1 MSVQSEITRIQTA
14 RNTLRTKAVELGIAA
29 STAKIDALATAYDGI
44 ENRGAVSAQVQEGDT
59 YTIPKGYHNG
69 NGTVS
74 GVAGPIAGGKAN
86 RIVHGTYTAASAK
99 YIAYHMFIGESPW
112 IPSPAYSS
120 GAILCRTDFELSPN
134 AAGPQNVHLA
144 VFIYSPTKM
153 YIGTIGQRANGTS
166 QQSYGQVVSRSS
178 PNSFSDVANFGS
190 LWTGYYNAG
199 QKVTITETEIPDEI
213 ADYLF
218 TFAEV
223 TA

>member
-1 MSVQSEITRIQTA
+1 MAIDKAVDSANLDASLTSVADAI
-14 RNTLRTKAVELGIAA
+14 RTKGGSSA
-29 STAKIDALATAYDGI
+29 SLAFPDGF
-44 ENRGAVSAQVQEGDT
+44 VSAIQAISTG
-59 YTIPKGYHNG
+59 
-69 NGTVS
+69 S
-74 GVAGPIAGGKAN
+74 GGGAN
-86 RIVHGTYTAASAK
+86 CIVHGTYTAASAQ
-99 YIAYHMFIGESPW
+99 YIAYHMFSGKSPW

-120 GAILCRTDFELSPN
+120 GAILCRTDFELSPD

-153 YIGTIGQRANGTS
+153 YIGTIGQRSNQTS
-166 QQSYGQVVSRSS
+166 QQAYGQVISRAS
-178 PNSFSDVANFGS
+178 PESFSDVANFGS
-190 LWTGYYNAG
+190 MWTGYYNAG

>member
-1 MSVQSEITRIQTA
+1 MAIDKAVDSANLDASLTSVADAI
-14 RNTLRTKAVELGIAA
+14 RTKGGSSA
-29 STAKIDALATAYDGI
+29 SLAFPDGF
-44 ENRGAVSAQVQEGDT
+44 VSAIQAISTG
-59 YTIPKGYHNG
+59 
-69 NGTVS
+69 S
-74 GVAGPIAGGKAN
+74 GGGAN
-86 RIVHGTYTAASAK
+86 CIVHGTYTAASAK
-99 YIAYHMFIGESPW
+99 YIAYHMFVGESPW

-120 GAILCRTDFELSPN
+120 GAILCRTDFELSPD

-153 YIGTIGQRANGTS
+153 YIGTIGQRSNQTS
-166 QQSYGQVVSRSS
+166 QQAYGQIISRAS
-178 PNSFSDVANFGS
+178 PDSFSDVANFGS
-190 LWTGYYNAG
+190 MWTGYYNAG

>member
-1 MSVQSEITRIQTA
+1 MAID
-14 RNTLRTKAVELGIAA
+14 KAVDSAQLDAGLTSVADAIRAKGGSSA
-29 STAKIDALATAYDGI
+29 SLAFPDGF
-44 ENRGAVSAQVQEGDT
+44 VSAIQAISTG
-59 YTIPKGYHNG
+59 
-69 NGTVS
+69 S
-74 GVAGPIAGGKAN
+74 GGGAN
-86 RIVHGTYTAASAK
+86 CIVHGTYTAASAK
-99 YIAYHMFIGESPW
+99 YITYHMFTGESPW

-120 GAILCRTDFELSPN
+120 GAILCRTDFELSPD

-166 QQSYGQVVSRSS
+166 QQSYGQVISRSS

>member
-1 MSVQSEITRIQTA
+1 MAIDKAVDSAQLEAGLTSVADAI
-14 RNTLRTKAVELGIAA
+14 RTKGGSSA
-29 STAKIDALATAYDGI
+29 SLEFPDGF
-44 ENRGAVSAQVQEGDT
+44 VSAIQAISTG
-59 YTIPKGYHNG
+59 
-69 NGTVS
+69 S
-74 GVAGPIAGGKAN
+74 GGGASY
-86 RIVHGTYTAASAK
+86 IVHGTYTAASAT
-99 YIAYHMFIGESPW
+99 YIAFHMFSGTDPW

-120 GAILCRTDFELSPN
+120 GAILCRTDFDLSPD
-134 AAGPQNVHLA
+134 AAGPQSVHLA

-166 QQSYGQVVSRSS
+166 QQTYGQVISRAS
-178 PNSFSDVANFGS
+178 PDTFSDVANFGS

-213 ADYLF
+213 VDYLF